1 MARTLDIA
9 SRDATSGTVKSIR
22 EAVGPIDI
30 LVKMPVPPASS
41 RRSSGEDNLLF
52 RVRLAKAHSVSKINA
67 RVSLRQHTC
76 HRLHMPGNT
85 SFSNFVKSKIRR
97 FQSFIGGAG
106 RTSGSNAPSLWRP
119 GADIRLSPYEEGH
132 SYPRCSIV
140 CFPGFLRG
148 QLEERLP

>member
-1 MARTLDIA
+1 MARALDIA
-9 SRDATSGTVKSIR
+9 SRDATSGTVKSMR

-30 LVKMPVPPASS
+30 LVKIPMPP
-41 RRSSGEDNLLF
+41 
-52 RVRLAKAHSVSKINA
+52 KA
-67 RVSLRQHTC
+67 RVSLRHHTC

-106 RTSGSNAPSLWRP
+106 RTSGSNAPSLWRL